1 EHAYALREESAP
13 SDTTSARPRIFFP
26 HATAERTTQWER
38 GDDPLT
44 TFSFTADFDSVGQPR
59 QQTSLAMPRRKAAR
73 RNVVAAVVGTVA
85 PDETRVLAT
94 HTLTYYASPV
104 AGGPYLRDRV
114 WQTHTFEPAQPISA
128 VETALGSV
136 TRVLADHAQL
146 AQQLHT
152 AWV

>member
-1 EHAYALREESAP
+1 
-13 SDTTSARPRIFFP
+13 
-26 HATAERTTQWER
+26 
-38 GDDPLT
+38 
-44 TFSFTADFDSVGQPR
+44 
-59 QQTSLAMPRRKAAR
+59 KAAR

-152 AWV
+152 AWVSTLAAWQSGTAPPASLSVIGHSVNHYDGAAFAGRTDDRVEFGALTRSEQLVFVDAILTAAYDDANER